1 MGLLT
6 GPTYNVTS
14 SHSSSSS
21 YSSASASSSV
31 ENNIINNVVVEK
43 TNKQSKFKK
52 MSLDDP
58 GLENEYFVDIELR
71 DIMTISGRV
80 EMVILVKVTSIEILK
95 LIVLNDEQ
103 ALVEY
108 VEKESTEHTV
118 GIGVK
123 WQYEKDLR
131 SGLNYFKR
139 NLVNGEASDID
150 IIKVLANDKLE
161 LDRVIDEQIKQIA

>member
-58 GLENEYFVDIELR
+58 GLENEYFVDVELR

-80 EMVILVKVTSIEILK
+80 EMVIF
-95 LIVLNDEQ
+95 
-103 ALVEY
+103 
-108 VEKESTEHTV
+108 
-118 GIGVK
+118 G
-123 WQYEKDLR
+123 
-131 SGLNYFKR
+131 
-139 NLVNGEASDID
+139 
-150 IIKVLANDKLE
+150 
-161 LDRVIDEQIKQIA
+161 